1 MTSLDKVLYNFCLI
15 FPELVYLALAEYQ
28 IIVECWNSLY
38 NPKKAG
44 FEYPNNGILE
54 NHANKRFLYDI
65 CQFQLEDIDMT
76 LVSEGSE
83 RLSSENL
90 PSKPINIDLSQP
102 AHNLHNTFNKY
113 VSLTLAINHVLL
125 TLVSWLCYNAQRL
138 ECKSKCFFFACSF
151 NHFLPEKLTSNKKY
165 TLQT

>member
-1 MTSLDKVLYNFCLI
+1 MTSLDKVLYKFCLI

-44 FEYPNNGILE
+44 FENPNKGILE

-113 VSLTLAINHVLL
+113 VSLTLAINHVL
-125 TLVSWLCYNAQRL
+125 VSWLCYKAQRL
-138 ECKSKCFFFACSF
+138 ECKSKCFFCL
-151 NHFLPEKLTSNKKY
+151 FLQPLT
-165 TLQT
+165 